1 MSFQG
6 RRGLIRDAGPFLK
19 AILPPWRESII
30 LDFGHSEVG
39 VLPEIKDTL
48 TLLLGF

>member
-1 MSFQG
+1 LDS
-6 RRGLIRDAGPFLK
+6 IDP
-19 AILPPWRESII
+19 LPGI

-48 TLLLGF
+48 MLLHGL